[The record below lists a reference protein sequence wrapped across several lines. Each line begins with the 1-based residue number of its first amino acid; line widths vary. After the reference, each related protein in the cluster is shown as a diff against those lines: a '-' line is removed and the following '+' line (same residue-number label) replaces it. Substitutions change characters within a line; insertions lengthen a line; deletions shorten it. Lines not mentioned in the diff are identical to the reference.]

1 MCDRIKWWSSVIYL
15 STGYVISVMISKGQR
30 LKTLWQNNFAKKW
43 WCTDAYNNKVMIHY
57 PRRYSVRGH
66 FVGFKVQSD
75 CLIQEVAR
83 VNTKDQLISPFRT
96 TCFEQALPY
105 NTKIIAACSL
115 FMDTEVCVAAFV
127 TGAHLICVRSGQN
140 SIYLINTNY
149 SARWPSQWLFIM
161 HEGAHNPN

>member
-1 MCDRIKWWSSVIYL
+1 MVKFCYL
-15 STGYVISVMISKGQR
+15 SIYRLCYICYDIQR
-30 LKTLWQNNFAKKW
+30 SEVKNTLTEYFAKKW
-43 WCTDAYNNKVMIHY
+43 WCADAYNNKVMIHY

-96 TCFEQALPY
+96 ARFEQALPY

-127 TGAHLICVRSGQN
+127 TGAHLICMRSGQN

>member
-30 LKTLWQNNFAKKW
+30 LKTLWQNILQKNDGARTHTTTRW
-43 WCTDAYNNKVMIHY
+43 WSTTQGGTVSEVILLDLKPNQTVWSRK
-57 PRRYSVRGH
+57 
-66 FVGFKVQSD
+66 
-75 CLIQEVAR
+75 LQEFIPKTNWSALFEPHVLNR
-83 VNTKDQLISPFRT
+83 HCPTTQL
-96 TCFEQALPY
+96 
-105 NTKIIAACSL
+105 AACSL

-127 TGAHLICVRSGQN
+127 TGAHLICMRSGQN